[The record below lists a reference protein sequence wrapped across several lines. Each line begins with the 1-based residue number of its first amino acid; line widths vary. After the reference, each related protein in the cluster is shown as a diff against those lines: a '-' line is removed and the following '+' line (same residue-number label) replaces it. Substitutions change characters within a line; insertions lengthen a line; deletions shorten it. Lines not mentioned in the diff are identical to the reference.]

1 MVFLIT
7 WDYSFMLFQILPI
20 VKKYFAYQ
28 LSNVTIVKATVI
40 ICFVKCCTQQTCSA
54 LTSLTIYTYQARVM
68 FANRS
73 YVISNDVSN
82 YLLDTPSFIE
92 TTKTIIVRF

>member
-7 WDYSFMLFQILPI
+7 WDYSFMLIQILPI

-54 LTSLTIYTYQARVM
+54 LTSLIDKHPGTI
-68 FANRS
+68 N
-73 YVISNDVSN
+73 VIKISEYGTMKGLHGFKKWDKHAQRESW
-82 YLLDTPSFIE
+82 L
-92 TTKTIIVRF
+92 

>member
-7 WDYSFMLFQILPI
+7 WDYSFMLIQILPI

-54 LTSLTIYTYQARVM
+54 LNSLR
-68 FANRS
+68 
-73 YVISNDVSN
+73 YVLNKV
-82 YLLDTPSFIE
+82 TVAKRHRPSMMR
-92 TTKTIIVRF
+92 KVL